1 MIGPVNHPHYKDDSS
16 ERFSTTATTQEEE
29 KKMLHHGFKDGG
41 GPFFLSFFKTKRACA
56 FREFASEREGFLKTY
71 ISFDYCCCFLAPREM
86 AWPSKRAHSLW
97 QTINNI
103 SLADGWLN
111 RKIQTG
117 MEGGEEGTH
126 AVRIFFERQQKDVNF
141 PSPATTRRENIAEMI
156 VDASADGKME
166 MGAALSP
173 KSNILS
179 CCQSV
184 LSVEQICCSHIFS
197 SYFLPSHHYAA
208 PRGNQTRIGPMSGC
222 WKERTSTTTTTTTA
236 PSGTAYFSAGERKK

>member
-1 MIGPVNHPHYKDDSS
+1 MIESQNTNRDGERGRRDSRRKD
-16 ERFSTTATTQEEE
+16 F
-29 KKMLHHGFKDGG
+29 
-41 GPFFLSFFKTKRACA
+41 
-56 FREFASEREGFLKTY
+56 
-71 ISFDYCCCFLAPREM
+71 
-86 AWPSKRAHSLW
+86 
-97 QTINNI
+97 
-103 SLADGWLN
+103 
-111 RKIQTG
+111 
-117 MEGGEEGTH
+117 
-126 AVRIFFERQQKDVNF
+126 FFERQQKDVNF

-173 KSNILS
+173 KSNIVS

-197 SYFLPSHHYAA
+197 SCFLPAHHYAA